1 MHAPLQ
7 QTVLSF
13 ALLSALLLNGCGS
26 GDLELASVSG
36 TVTLDDRPLPEAIVE
51 FQPASGSPSE
61 GVTDSAGNYHLR
73 YTAKRKGALLGT
85 HQVRIT
91 LSTRTDAQGQKIAVP
106 QLLPARYNRNS
117 ELTAEVK
124 SGSNKLD
131 FPLKSK

>member
-1 MHAPLQ
+1 MQSPLPR
-7 QTVLSF
+7 TVLSF
-13 ALLSALLLNGCGS
+13 ALLSTLLLSGCGS
-26 GDLELASVSG
+26 GDLELGSVSG
-36 TVTLDDRPLPEAIVE
+36 TVTLDDRPLAEAIVE

-61 GVTDSAGNYHLR
+61 GVTDSAGKYQLR
-73 YTAKRKGALLGT
+73 HTAKKKGALLGK

-91 LSTRTDAQGQKIAVP
+91 LSTRTDAQGQKVDVS

-124 SGSNKLD
+124 PGSNKFD